1 MVVADESGVGVL
13 RFLLLLG
20 AAIAILVLGTALI
33 WMLQRMRRG
42 GAQRARRNA
51 AARRRVA
58 DAIERADLAAGAIS
72 VPDRFGALGTDG
84 LLQLTAEP
92 QPGDLSMTVAA
103 PTPPFDLT
111 APGAANAL
119 QDWEAASAPRRRTL
133 VVRAYLAHPLPRVRA
148 EALDLVGTLGSED
161 SRTPK
166 HLALLLRDDAEA
178 VRRKA
183 ATKAWAGG
191 IDAVVDELRVEPD
204 AEAAERAHAELANHA
219 PGGRRTPAL
228 R

>member
-1 MVVADESGVGVL
+1 VS
-13 RFLLLLG
+13 RFVLLLG
-20 AAIAILVLGTALI
+20 AAIAILLLGSALI
-33 WMLQRMRRG
+33 WMVQRARRG

-51 AARRRVA
+51 AARRRVESA
-58 DAIERADLAAGAIS
+58 AERADLAMGAIS

-84 LLQLTAEP
+84 VLQLTAEP
-92 QPGDLSMTVAA
+92 QPGDLSMSVAA

-119 QDWEAASAPRRRTL
+119 HDWEAASAARRRTL
-133 VVRAYLAHPLPRVRA
+133 VIRAYLAHPLPRVRA
-148 EALDLVGTLGSED
+148 EALDLIGTLGTED

-183 ATKAWAGG
+183 ASKAWSGG
-191 IDAVVDELRVEPD
+191 IDAVIDELREDPAAD
-204 AEAAERAHAELANHA
+204 SAERAHAELVTHA
-219 PGGRRTPAL
+219 PPGREAPAL

>member
-1 MVVADESGVGVL
+1 VL

-33 WMLQRMRRG
+33 WMLQRIREG
-42 GAQRARRNA
+42 GAQRARRGA

-58 DAIERADLAAGAIS
+58 NAEERADHATSTIS

-92 QPGDLSMTVAA
+92 QPGDLSYSVASPA
-103 PTPPFDLT
+103 PPFDLT
-111 APGAANAL
+111 SPGAADAL
-119 QDWEAASAPRRRTL
+119 QDWEAASVPRRRTIMI
-133 VVRAYLAHPLPRVRA
+133 RGYLAHPLPRVRA
-148 EALDLVGTLGSED
+148 EALDLIGTMGSED
-161 SRTPK
+161 ARAPQ
-166 HLALLLRDDAEA
+166 HLALLLRDDAES

-183 ATKAWAGG
+183 AGMAWSGG
-191 IDAVVDELRVEPD
+191 VDAVVGALREDPAAD
-204 AEAAERAHAELANHA
+204 AAERAHAELVAHA
-219 PGGRRTPAL
+219 PDGHEVPAL